1 LGAIQ
6 AMYLTRLELREFRSY
21 ERLAIGLPAGTVVFH
36 GPNGAGKTNL
46 LEGMC
51 VTAAGD
57 SPRARTIG
65 ELVRIGSDHGF
76 VRAGLVR
83 EERPRTIEV
92 GLAARGQ
99 RRIRIDGVAR
109 RRADLVGIAPVVLF
123 WAADIEVL
131 RGEPSGRRRML
142 DRELCAVRQSYDYHL
157 ARYRRAVEQRNNLLK
172 ALQGRRHAAE
182 ALAPWENAA
191 ARHGARV
198 MVERSRFLAS
208 LAPHAERAYSTL
220 TGGQKGFAVAYG
232 PSVAMPAA
240 QSAAP
245 NGKDDAAVVEE
256 VARTLAGALKERR
269 SLDRRQGVT
278 TVGPHRDDIELS
290 LEGRPVRAFASQ
302 GEQRS
307 CAVAVRMGFAAVVRL
322 MTDEAPVLLL
332 DDVLS
337 ELDERHRRGVFA
349 ACEAEQVIVTCCDE
363 QDVPSDVLAASAV
376 FAIEEGKVVSHCARS
391 R

>member
-1 LGAIQ
+1 
-6 AMYLTRLELREFRSY
+6 MYLTRLELREFRSY
-21 ERLAIGLPAGTVVFH
+21 ERLAIELPVGTVVLH

-46 LEGMC
+46 LEGIC
-51 VTAAGD
+51 VIAAGD

-65 ELVRIGSDHGF
+65 ELVRIGSDYGF
-76 VRAGLVR
+76 ARAGLIR
-83 EERPRTIEV
+83 EERPRRIEV

-99 RRIRIDGVAR
+99 RRIRIDGAAR
-109 RRADLVGIAPVVLF
+109 RRADLIGMAPVVLF

-157 ARYRRAVEQRNNLLK
+157 SRYRRAVEQRNNLLK
-172 ALQGRRHAAE
+172 ALERGRRAEE
-182 ALAPWENAA
+182 ALAPWESAA

-198 MVERSRFLAS
+198 MLDRSRFLSS
-208 LAPHAERAYSTL
+208 LAPHAERAHAIL
-220 TGGQKGFAVAYG
+220 TGGQRGFSVAYA
-232 PSVAMPAA
+232 PSVAMPDA
-240 QSAAP
+240 QSGTP
-245 NGKDDAAVVEE
+245 DGKDDAPAVEE
-256 VARTLAGALKERR
+256 VVRALADALKERR

-290 LEGRPVRAFASQ
+290 LDGRPVRAFASQ

-307 CAVAVRMGFAAVVRL
+307 CAVAMRMGFAGVVRR

-349 ACEAEQVIVTCCDE
+349 ACKAEQVIVTCCDE
-363 QDVPSDVLAASAV
+363 QDVPSDVLGSSAV
-376 FAIEEGKVVSHCARS
+376 FALEEGRVVPHCARS